1 MPRQPVRC
9 LPDPDVVAGFERIRE
24 QLQIPA
30 EFPPHVLHEAE
41 QAVAAGP
48 KVPAG
53 AAAEI
58 LDARD
63 IAFVTIDPPGSTDL
77 DQAFAARRSR
87 AGYIVSYAIADVAAF
102 IVPGGSIDGEA
113 RARGLTLYSPDRR
126 TSLHPEVISEDAG
139 SLLAGCERQALLWTI
154 ELDAAGALREA
165 RVERALVRN
174 RCQLSYREAQKLA
187 ASAGSDEPVGLLREI
202 GELRLA
208 LEAERGAVS
217 LALASQAVVRGN
229 DGSYDIEYDET
240 LPVEQW
246 NAQISL
252 LTGIAASRIMIDGGV
267 GILRTLPEPDPR
279 TIGRLRRTAAALGIA
294 WPAEV
299 SYADLVR
306 DLRADT
312 PQRAAMLSQSAR
324 GLRGAGYVSF
334 HDHDVPQQPEHSAIA
349 STYAHVTAPLRRL
362 CDRFA
367 NEVLLA
373 LSAGRTPPAWAVE
386 ALDELPSL
394 MGRARTRDRNLE
406 RAIVDYVEAVALER
420 SVGRTFSAVVTD
432 VDHERDRGR
441 IQLFDPAVVA
451 HLPATGLTL
460 GESLQVRLTHADP
473 AAGLVHFE
481 TT

>member
-1 MPRQPVRC
+1 
-9 LPDPDVVAGFERIRE
+9 
-24 QLQIPA
+24 
-30 EFPPHVLHEAE
+30 
-41 QAVAAGP
+41 
-48 KVPAG
+48 
-53 AAAEI
+53 
-58 LDARD
+58 
-63 IAFVTIDPPGSTDL
+63 
-77 DQAFAARRSR
+77 
-87 AGYIVSYAIADVAAF
+87 
-102 IVPGGSIDGEA
+102 
-113 RARGLTLYSPDRR
+113 
-126 TSLHPEVISEDAG
+126 
-139 SLLAGCERQALLWTI
+139 
-154 ELDAAGALREA
+154 
-165 RVERALVRN
+165 
-174 RCQLSYREAQKLA
+174 
-187 ASAGSDEPVGLLREI
+187 
-202 GELRLA
+202 
-208 LEAERGAVS
+208 
-217 LALASQAVVRGN
+217 
-229 DGSYDIEYDET
+229 
-240 LPVEQW
+240 
-246 NAQISL
+246 
-252 LTGIAASRIMIDGGV
+252 
-267 GILRTLPEPDPR
+267 
-279 TIGRLRRTAAALGIA
+279 
-294 WPAEV
+294 
-299 SYADLVR
+299 
-306 DLRADT
+306 
-312 PQRAAMLSQSAR
+312 MLSQSAR

-481 TT
+481 KT